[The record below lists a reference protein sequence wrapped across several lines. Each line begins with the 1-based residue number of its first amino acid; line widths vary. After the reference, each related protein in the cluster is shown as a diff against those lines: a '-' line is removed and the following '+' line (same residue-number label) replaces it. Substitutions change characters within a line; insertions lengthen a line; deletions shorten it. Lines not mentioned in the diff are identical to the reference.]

1 MDLSFLTH
9 PSVLIFLLSAIAGL
23 IWRISRLQVKV
34 DRLEEENKQQNT
46 SLAETRAGF
55 QAHKDNSDIHFN
67 LRISQEVDRRNE
79 QRFVMIEKQL
89 GEINGKL
96 DRLAEKE

>member
-1 MDLSFLTH
+1 MDLTFLQH
-9 PSVLIFLLSAIAGL
+9 PTVLVGLVSAIAGL
-23 IWRISRLQVKV
+23 IWRISRLQTKT
-34 DRLEEENKQQNT
+34 DRLEEENKAQAAAQAAT
-46 SLAETRAGF
+46 QAAF
-55 QAHKDNSDIHFN
+55 QSHKENSDIHFN